1 MELSVFNRYLLPVFF
16 ALTTTYSSFVFAD
29 TTQHNSFEAIPDKN
43 EIVTHTDFGVQTY
56 IFHFNSGGQHL
67 SSIDF
72 INRMDT
78 ESHTCDSWKYVS
90 ALDNYNIYKQTI
102 LKVSTD
108 YNSAEKYCVAH
119 AYASNNGDA
128 MGQILHMMETK
139 SHVDIAGFNISA
151 DGFSTALNKL

>member
-1 MELSVFNRYLLPVFF
+1 MFNRCLPISLIAISSLF
-16 ALTTTYSSFVFAD
+16 APLAFAD
-29 TTQHNSFEAIPDKN
+29 ATQHNSFEAIPDKN

-56 IFHFNSGGQHL
+56 IFHFNGGGQHL

-72 INRMDT
+72 INRLDT